1 MNAGRWRRGTV
12 HKGVS
17 HKSPRAGNIV
27 VDACVGDRSVAT
39 TAAPAPSPRNPG
51 GRPNGAERFAFK
63 LDDGEGKVC
72 MATRCHPSGGTVLL
86 SLPAAVRSELLAA
99 TDERYHTAAIV
110 GLAAWGLREL
120 RRRKRNLTIIDA
132 DA

>member
-1 MNAGRWRRGTV
+1 MNHRRQEAIGHSPPTQRAASTGSLNGRAAAAA
-12 HKGVS
+12 S
-17 HKSPRAGNIV
+17 
-27 VDACVGDRSVAT
+27 AT
-39 TAAPAPSPRNPG
+39 SPRNPG